1 MCFFASGFESAQTEP
16 ATEATPVSTFAK
28 ETTLQGKEKG
38 QAISELAKSKAK
50 KETRD
55 DDQDAKFK

>member
-28 ETTLQGKEKG
+28 ENLTRKGKG